1 MKYWVFCGLATA
13 LCFIFTIFALF
24 NLVADFGVLGSFGSK
39 FLYEMDEVMGRS
51 LMGVPHYSKVE
62 GTILLVGSL
71 GLFTCW
77 WGHNQTTF
85 LGCCVCCCYMMTCS
99 TYAYIMKFPT
109 FVFLTMAGICFILGA
124 ITFVHLTNN
133 EEKENAFK
141 VLAGGMGFTILSSL
155 IMVFRS
161 KGQEAFHARFREI
174 NSYCDKNPHFV
185 WKLGES
191 APEGFTEFK
200 VD

>member
-1 MKYWVFCGLATA
+1 MKYWLFCGLATA
-13 LCFIFTIFALF
+13 LSFIFSIFALF

-39 FLYEMDEVMGRS
+39 FLYEMDEVMGRG

-62 GTILLVGSL
+62 GLILVIGSL

-99 TYAYIMKFPT
+99 TYACIMKFPIN
-109 FVFLTMAGICFILGA
+109 VFLTMAGVCCILGA
-124 ITFVHLTNN
+124 ITFAHLTDG

-141 VLAGGMGFTILSSL
+141 VLAFGVGYTIVSSL

-161 KGQEAFHARFREI
+161 KGREAFHARFRDI

-185 WKLGES
+185 WKLRES
-191 APEGFTEFK
+191 APEGYTEFK
-200 VD
+200 AD

>member
-13 LCFIFTIFALF
+13 LCFVFSVFALF
-24 NLVADFGVLGSFGSK
+24 NLVANFGVLGSFGSK
-39 FLYEMDEVMGRS
+39 FLYEMDVVMGHG

-62 GTILLVGSL
+62 AMILGVGSL

-85 LGCCVCCCYMMTCS
+85 LGCCVSCCYMATCS
-99 TYAYIMKFPT
+99 VYAYIVELPISMFAT
-109 FVFLTMAGICFILGA
+109 AAAICFILGA
-124 ITFVHLTNN
+124 MTFAQLTEG

-141 VLAGGMGFTILSSL
+141 VLAGGVGYFIISSL
-155 IMVFRS
+155 IMGLRS
-161 KGQEAFHARFREI
+161 KGREAFHARFRKI
-174 NSYCDKNPHFV
+174 NAYCHENPKFV
-185 WKLGES
+185 WNLGES

-200 VD
+200 AN